1 MAITRI
7 FPIEKHQT
15 IPLLRNKIRPNIYVN
30 TYNISIVLGIP
41 AKIAAKLIIGVLDPL
56 AMYK

>member
-1 MAITRI
+1 VNFCDVGLTRI
-7 FPIEKHQT
+7 
-15 IPLLRNKIRPNIYVN
+15 V
-30 TYNISIVLGIP
+30 SGIP